1 MTAVWLHA
9 RSQWRTRVASLV
21 ALAVLIAIGS
31 AVTLTALAGARRT
44 ASTVDR
50 FLAHDRTADVI
61 IDTSKVPPATLDR
74 IAHLPGVEQS
84 AVFGPVAAFPEDAT
98 DYMPFMTGP
107 KAGAGFT
114 MMRGKV
120 LEGRRADPRR
130 DGRGDALGSARP
142 CAREARRRHG
152 RAARRSRRRR

>member
-1 MTAVWLHA
+1 MAAVWLHA

-50 FLAHDRTADVI
+50 FIAHDRTADVI
-61 IDTSKVPPATLDR
+61 IDSSKVPPATLDR
-74 IAHLPGVEQS
+74 IAHLPGVAQS
-84 AVFGPVAAFPEDAT
+84 AVFGPVAAFPEGAT

-107 KAGAGFT
+107 KTGAGFT
-114 MMRGKV
+114 MMRGKL
-120 LEGRRADPRR
+120 LEGRPRIPTLR
-130 DGRGDALGSARP
+130 TK
-142 CAREARRRHG
+142 
-152 RAARRSRRRR
+152 